1 MRAGKFRLLVVGAVI
16 FALILSLGGAVAAAP
31 AADNPGKGPPEI
43 SKAVFVHYPQGKA
56 WGPGG
61 NPNKGGD
68 ENGREKLWYKYAGV
82 HWASSDLP
90 VAYLV
95 NLNGVADPDDKP
107 AFLGGIQAGF
117 EIWDSAST
125 SYQVDD
131 YPRLTDL
138 EPGNLEAEWDET
150 SGQYVGAKNVV
161 GWKALDYPNAIAVA
175 YIWYLTL
182 TKEIVEVDMALNSD
196 PTLAW
201 HQNTVTGDPDEA
213 AWTAPTTDAYD
224 VDVQN
229 IVTHEAGH
237 WLMLGDLYNKP
248 ANDQT
253 MYGRSAEFELQKR
266 SLESGDEAGIQEI
279 YPNP

>member
-1 MRAGKFRLLVVGAVI
+1 MKRVLFAALVITALL
-16 FALILSLGGAVAAAP
+16 LSLAGTVAAAP

-68 ENGREKLWYKYAGV
+68 ENGEEKLWYKYSGI
-82 HWASSDLP
+82 HWASTP
-90 VAYLV
+90 VEYYVTDAN
-95 NLNGVADPDDKP
+95 NLSAG
-107 AFLGGIQAGF
+107 FLSGIQAAF
-117 EIWDSAST
+117 TTWDTASDPYAV
-125 SYQVDD
+125 SY
-131 YPRLTDL
+131 L
-138 EPGNLEAEWDET
+138 EATALLPGNLEATWDEDL
-150 SGQYVGAKNVV
+150 GEYVGAQNVV

-196 PTLAW
+196 PTFAW
-201 HQNTVTGDPDEA
+201 HQNTVEGDPDEA
-213 AWTAPTTDAYD
+213 EWTAPTTDAYD

>member
-1 MRAGKFRLLVVGAVI
+1 MKVAKLLVVLVI
-16 FALILSLGGAVAAAP
+16 TALVLSLALPVAAAP
-31 AADNPGKGPPEI
+31 PADNPGKGPPEI
-43 SKAVFVHYPQGKA
+43 GKIVFVHYPKGMPA
-56 WGPGG
+56 
-61 NPNKGGD
+61 KGGIPGPPEGKE
-68 ENGREKLWYKYAGV
+68 ENGGKLWYKYSGI

-90 VAYLV
+90 VGYLV

-117 EIWDSAST
+117 ETWDSASDPYAV
-125 SYQVDD
+125 SYSG
-131 YPRLTDL
+131 PTDL
-138 EPGNLEAEWDET
+138 VPGNSEAEWDET
-150 SGQYVGAKNVV
+150 NGQYVGAKNVV

-182 TKEIVEVDMALNSD
+182 TEEIVEVDMAMNSD
-196 PTLAW
+196 PYFAW
-201 HQNTVTGDPDEA
+201 WQIEVGTADPDTYAWGTPDTEA
-213 AWTAPTTDAYD
+213 PYN

-253 MYGRSAEFELQKR
+253 MYGRSAEFDLQKR

-279 YPNP
+279 YPGT